1 MERIVDAVFVLQVV
15 VLAAWLAA
23 RLPLAASAA
32 VAGWLAFTGVL
43 AWSGAFLRAG
53 TVPLYFPLLVMTPV
67 LAGIFFLRSTPGEAV
82 LSALP
87 PASPVLMQSFRI
99 VMELVL
105 WALALQGRVPYL
117 ITFEGRNIDILIGL
131 TAWPV
136 AWYCFIRRKWPVR
149 VAMLWNVAGLIILA
163 NVVFRAYLAAPTAI
177 RMIFTQPPTGFIGT
191 LPYVWLPTFLV
202 PLAVWLHTASLMR
215 KGGYF
220 SEVKVKARMM

>member
-1 MERIVDAVFVLQVV
+1 MDRVVDAVFVLQVI
-15 VLAAWLAA
+15 VLAGWLAA

-43 AWSGAFLRAG
+43 AWFGALLRAG
-53 TVPLYFPLLVMTPV
+53 TVPLYFPILVLTPV

-131 TAWPV
+131 TALPV
-136 AWYCFIRRKWPVR
+136 AWYCFMRRTWPVR
-149 VAMLWNVAGLIILA
+149 VATIWNVAGLIILA

-215 KGGYF
+215 GGGYF

>member
-1 MERIVDAVFVLQVV
+1 MEKIVDAVFVLQVV
-15 VLAAWLAA
+15 VLVGWLAA

-43 AWSGAFLRAG
+43 AWSGALLRAG
-53 TVPLYFPLLVMTPV
+53 TVPLYFPLLVLTPV

>member
-1 MERIVDAVFVLQVV
+1 MEKIVDAVFVLQVV
-15 VLAAWLAA
+15 ALAGWLAA

-43 AWSGAFLRAG
+43 AWSGALLRAG
-53 TVPLYFPLLVMTPV
+53 TIPLYFPLLVLTPV

-131 TAWPV
+131 TALPV
-136 AWYCFIRRKWPVR
+136 AWFCFMRRTWPVR
-149 VAMLWNVAGLIILA
+149 VATIWNVAGLLILA
-163 NVVFRAYLAAPTAI
+163 NVVFHAYLSAPTAI
-177 RMIFTQPPTGFIGT
+177 RMIFTRPPTGFIGT